1 MTIPRNLDVT
11 PRYAFAAVT
20 CKGFCVVCWG
30 NAISTGS
37 VKIFGCTAP
46 MLLLW
51 DRIPR
56 KISWYMLIFPWIHDV
71 RSQENAV
78 KITIEG
84 HL

>member
-1 MTIPRNLDVT
+1 MTIARYNLAVT

-51 DRIPR
+51 DRIPFHDQLVHAD
-56 KISWYMLIFPWIHDV
+56 ISMDP
-71 RSQENAV
+71 
-78 KITIEG
+78 
-84 HL
+84 